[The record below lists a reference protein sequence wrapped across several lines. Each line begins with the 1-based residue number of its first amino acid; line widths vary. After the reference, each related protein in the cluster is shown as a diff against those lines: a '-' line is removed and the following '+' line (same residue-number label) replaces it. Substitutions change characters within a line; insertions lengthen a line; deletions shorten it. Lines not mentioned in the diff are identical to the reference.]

1 MNWSVHAS
9 ARFVPGLLGQIAS
22 GVAAVVDA
30 RESWV
35 DSVDSGHPVADV
47 AKQLRRVRSELQ
59 ELRATAATDA
69 ADKAALTAKLTAL
82 THENQRLR
90 LAVEGGKAAV
100 MSLDGEGRIH
110 HVSTALTRLFSSHAA
125 SLSAVSSG
133 WPTSNLVGQ
142 LLPDLAR
149 WVQPSNLLTSGP
161 APIQGELRVGQLL
174 LGIQVTPQLDD
185 QGKVQGRVLIWQ
197 DLGAEREA
205 AEKAEKL
212 AAENRRVKQALDV
225 AAMPVRIADADGTI
239 VYINDA
245 LRQVLIRDAQAFRAT
260 ITGFDPENVV
270 GRSIGMFYADPQA
283 ALARLRGLTG
293 TVHTRMVLGGRTYDL
308 TTAPVRDAQGQTV
321 GSIGQWIDC
330 TSQLESERELSEL
343 AERAAKGDFSHL
355 AKLDGKVGFFKQ
367 VGEYFNQM
375 VVTMADTI
383 AKVRSASEQLAHA
396 AAQVSQTSASL
407 SQSALNQ
414 SSSVDQTS
422 HSLHDMAESVMRNAE
437 NAGLTNGIA
446 VESASEAQEGGQAV
460 AQTVEAMKSIASR
473 IRIIDD
479 IAYQTNL
486 LALNAAIEAARAG
499 ENGRGFSVVAAE
511 VRKLAERSQ
520 SAAMEIA
527 KVAADSVHTA
537 ELAGGLL
544 SKMVPAIRQTS
555 DLVQEIALVSQSQSD
570 GVATLNANMSNLS
583 SATQQTASASEQLS
597 ATAEQL
603 AGQASEL
610 QELISAYRLA

>member
-1 MNWSVHAS
+1 MNWSVKAS
-9 ARFVPGLLGQIAS
+9 ARFVPGLLGQIES
-22 GVAAVVDA
+22 GVAAMVDE
-30 RESWV
+30 RPSWV
-35 DSVDSGHPVADV
+35 DAVEPNHPVASL

-59 ELRATAATDA
+59 GLRASAAQESS
-69 ADKAALTAKLTAL
+69 DKASLTAKLSDA
-82 THENQRLR
+82 NQEILRLR
-90 LAVEGGKAAV
+90 MAMDADGAAV
-100 MSLDGEGRIH
+100 MSLDSDGRIQYISSALERLFASH
-110 HVSTALTRLFSSHAA
+110 ASALSALSSSWQSRNMVGQPLSDLSRWIQPANALTATH
-125 SLSAVSSG
+125 G
-133 WPTSNLVGQ
+133 PT
-142 LLPDLAR
+142 
-149 WVQPSNLLTSGP
+149 
-161 APIQGELRVGQLL
+161 QGELQIGSLTLGVRVL
-174 LGIQVTPQLDD
+174 PQLNA
-185 QGKVQGRVLIWQ
+185 QGALQGRVLIWQ
-197 DLGAEREA
+197 DLGAERA
-205 AEKAEKL
+205 AAAQAEQL

-245 LRQVLIRDAQAFRAT
+245 LRQVLIRDAQAFRAS
-260 ITGFDPENVV
+260 IPGFDPDNVV

-283 ALARLRGLTG
+283 ALTRLRGLTG

-308 TTAPVRDAQGQTV
+308 TTAPVRDAQGRTV

-355 AKLDGKVGFFKQ
+355 ARLDGKVGFFKQ

-383 AKVRSASEQLAHA
+383 SKVRSASEQLANA

-414 SSSVDQTS
+414 SGSVDQTS
-422 HSLHDMAESVMRNAE
+422 HSLNEMAESVMRNAE

-446 VESASEAQEGGQAV
+446 VESASEAQEGGEAV

-555 DLVQEIALVSQSQSD
+555 DLVQEIAQVSQVQSD
-570 GVATLNANMSNLS
+570 GVATLNANMANLS

-603 AGQASEL
+603 AGQAAEL
-610 QELISAYRLA
+610 QELIAAYRLA